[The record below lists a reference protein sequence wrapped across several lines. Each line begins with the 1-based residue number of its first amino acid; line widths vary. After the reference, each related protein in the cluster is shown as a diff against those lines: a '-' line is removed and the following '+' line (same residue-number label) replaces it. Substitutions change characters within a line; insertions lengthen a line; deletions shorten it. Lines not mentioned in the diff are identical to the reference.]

1 MPSSVLDTGDR
12 VSSKTVMV
20 FIRCTVSSLCWSV
33 WGGKTF
39 VGYVMLCVNVKGT
52 TVFASFFQ

>member
-1 MPSSVLDTGDR
+1 MPSSVLDIGDR

-20 FIRCTVSSLCWSV
+20 FIRCKFIMLVSV
-33 WGGKTF
+33 GGKTF
-39 VGYVMLCVNVKGT
+39 VGYVMLCVNIKGT